1 MFRIPQDD
9 NQQTVTITIE
19 GNSVSVPRGMSVAAA
34 VLVHGVVYTR
44 TSPVSG
50 AHRAPL
56 CMMGVC
62 YECLMVI
69 DGRANRRA
77 CQETV
82 AEGMTIERQIGT
94 GNSL

>member
-1 MFRIPQDD
+1 MFKFPSHE
-9 NQQTVTITIE
+9 TSKTITVSIE
-19 GNSVSVPRGMSVAAA
+19 GDEVQVPTGTTVAAA
-34 VLVHGVVYTR
+34 VLTTSIGHTR
-44 TSPVSG
+44 TTAVSDSP
-50 AHRAPL
+50 RAPM

-82 AEGMTIERQIGT
+82 AEGMRIERQQGT
-94 GNSL
+94 GPS

>member
-1 MFRIPQDD
+1 MFRFLPDEHEAFV
-9 NQQTVTITIE
+9 TVIIE
-19 GNSVSVPRGMSVAAA
+19 GEAVSVPQNISVAAA
-34 VLVHGVVYTR
+34 VLAQGATYTR
-44 TSPVSG
+44 TMPVSG
-50 AHRAPL
+50 TARAPL

-82 AEGMTIERQIGT
+82 AEGMTIERQLGA
-94 GNSL
+94 GAE